1 MNMDHLDQFI
11 DLRRSDIEP
20 EVFTAAIAIQHVS
33 KLISSGGSSIGRPDL
48 ESALLPQQIEVFLVR
63 AISTAQKTKCF
74 EHEWCSLRQAV
85 PPIKIAWMIGQAHFQ
100 ENLARAMDNP
110 EEMEYVSQIDF
121 AADCY
126 AYPAAINTYPHD
138 GALQAWYI
146 NGYMFAWYKYFSI
159 STDDKIPH

>member
-1 MNMDHLDQFI
+1 
-11 DLRRSDIEP
+11 
-20 EVFTAAIAIQHVS
+20 
-33 KLISSGGSSIGRPDL
+33 
-48 ESALLPQQIEVFLVR
+48 
-63 AISTAQKTKCF
+63 
-74 EHEWCSLRQAV
+74 
-85 PPIKIAWMIGQAHFQ
+85 MIGQAHFQ

-126 AYPAAINTYPHD
+126 AYPAALNTYPHD
-138 GALQAWYI
+138 GALQVWYI